1 MHNGQKYLTKKK
13 TQSYHN
19 QNRISWKF
27 SNKSRSRSNSVFQNS
42 SLIMFNSNQDRVM
55 KICMF
60 LLSSLRGILL
70 WRSLSLMML
79 FRFLILHMVS
89 RESLLRS
96 MKIITKKIQINV
108 CWESPI
114 WMLLFY
120 WGVSLKE
127 CFQSS
132 NRKHRNLS
140 G

>member
-27 SNKSRSRSNSVFQNS
+27 NNKLRSRSNSVFQNS
-42 SLIMFNSNQDRVM
+42 SLTMFNSNQVM

-89 RESLLRS
+89 RGSLLRS
-96 MKIITKKIQINV
+96 MKVIRKKIQINV
-108 CWESPI
+108 CWESLI

-132 NRKHRNLS
+132 NRKHRNLL